1 LPSESGL
8 WIYSTNKR
16 TILFS
21 PLFSLTNPYTPQLD
35 LLPDYII
42 GAILRKTNDCIV
54 YLWSFSLC
62 QQLKKQKNPSLQI
75 KKQLSLRTQWRNL
88 QTRNEIPRQ
97 ARDDR
102 ISKKFLL
109 MILTSSIFM
118 VSKHITSKISMY
130 HYQRIKSQPSREF
143 LDQENRHLLLIRCIK
158 NDNFVISNRFPPTSD
173 SFSISEQDQTL
184 TTVVDCLQLLRLN
197 KTKELETPEVQ

>member
-1 LPSESGL
+1 
-8 WIYSTNKR
+8 
-16 TILFS
+16 
-21 PLFSLTNPYTPQLD
+21 
-35 LLPDYII
+35 
-42 GAILRKTNDCIV
+42 
-54 YLWSFSLC
+54 
-62 QQLKKQKNPSLQI
+62 
-75 KKQLSLRTQWRNL
+75 
-88 QTRNEIPRQ
+88 
-97 ARDDR
+97 
-102 ISKKFLL
+102 
-109 MILTSSIFM
+109 
-118 VSKHITSKISMY
+118 MY